1 MDHLLFQVEV
11 LLLDIGK
18 RPWILDIIGIDL
30 PLILALNSLVV
41 LLIVSNVFV
50 LKFLD
55 DAFEILA
62 LVTLNHLVGQSLL
75 RDVTII
81 EIDTDVLV
89 LHLQIPRDGRVGHDL
104 LEVLLR
110 TIFDLVAVEHGDLGH
125 VLECWLEPASDHHV
139 LLNEFH
145 VCPVVALRQLFFL
158 ADGNRVQT
166 FVHASLRFAIERTP
180 WTMKLALIRHLL
192 LYLWKCLGRVVLVL
206 NPESLLAHIVTYFWS
221 QVLLEGGV
229 RLRKFPLLQG
239 LRALINCQ
247 LIFTTAFLDASKR
260 AIPHVETEQSVP
272 DHVLSTLGSRLFE
285 HGKFLD
291 VALDSSQA
299 CIEVFIDEQ
308 ILIVLLLV

>member
-1 MDHLLFQVEV
+1 MPLTLFMLVDFVDIIMIVDPAVFSHLAVTVHVNFVLDVSEVVFKRIVAVLLLSLPNVAHGQVLLHRHHHVDHLLFQVEV

-18 RPWILDIIGIDL
+18 RPWILDIIGINL
-30 PLILALNSLVV
+30 PLILAFNSLVV

-166 FVHASLRFAIERTP
+166 FVHASLRFAIERTS

-221 QVLLEGGV
+221 QVLLEGGM
-229 RLRKFPLLQG
+229 RLRKFPLL
-239 LRALINCQ
+239 
-247 LIFTTAFLDASKR
+247 
-260 AIPHVETEQSVP
+260 
-272 DHVLSTLGSRLFE
+272 
-285 HGKFLD
+285 
-291 VALDSSQA
+291 
-299 CIEVFIDEQ
+299 
-308 ILIVLLLV
+308 